1 MDEIETNELIEMYKK
16 VQSFLTSLDKQEKE
30 ITKGKDGK

>member
-16 VQSFLTSLDKQEKE
+16 VQSFLAFLDKQEKE

>member
-1 MDEIETNELIEMYKK
+1 MDDIETNELIEMYKN
-16 VQSFLTSLDKQEKE
+16 VQSFIAFLDKQEKE

>member
-16 VQSFLTSLDKQEKE
+16 VQGFLTFLDKQEKE